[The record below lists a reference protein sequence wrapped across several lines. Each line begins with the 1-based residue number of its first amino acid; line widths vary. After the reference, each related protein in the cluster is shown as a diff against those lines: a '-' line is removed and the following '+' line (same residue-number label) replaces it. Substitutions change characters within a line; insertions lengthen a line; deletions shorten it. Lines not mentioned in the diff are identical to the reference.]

1 MQRLPEPEI
10 KTKWLLKVRL
20 ICLAVGYTFLR
31 GRAKN
36 PFYKILVMWLLL
48 LTTLCWSTTIRN
60 RSIHNNGLKA
70 CRLQETLPI

>member
-10 KTKWLLKVRL
+10 KTKWLLKVRP
-20 ICLAVGYTFLR
+20 ICLVVSYTFLM

-36 PFYKILVMWLLL
+36 PFYKILVVWLLL

-60 RSIHNNGLKA
+60 RSIPNN
-70 CRLQETLPI
+70 RL